1 MKKLLPALQKIENFI
16 LVSAFVVMVI
26 SSFAQVVNRNITHA
40 SIGWFEELARY
51 CMVYMALLA
60 AEAGLRDGTQ
70 ISVTAVTE
78 KLPIPLRK
86 AAAILARLVVIVFA
100 TVCFFSSFR
109 ILGTQISSSQVSPGL
124 EIPMLIP
131 YLSLPLG
138 FGIIMIVQTVMLIKP
153 DGENREGRK

>member
-1 MKKLLPALQKIENFI
+1 MKKLLQVLQKIENFI

-26 SSFAQVVNRNITHA
+26 SSFAQVVNRNLVHA

-78 KLPIPLRK
+78 KLSAPLQK

-100 TVCFFSSFR
+100 TMCFFSSFR
-109 ILGTQISSSQVSPGL
+109 ILGTQISSNQVSPGL

-153 DGENREGRK
+153 ADESREE

>member
-1 MKKLLPALQKIENFI
+1 LPTLQKIENFI
-16 LVSAFVVMVI
+16 LVAAFVIMVI
-26 SSFAQVVNRNITHA
+26 SSFAQVVNRNLVHA

-78 KLPIPLRK
+78 KLPVPLRR
-86 AAAILARLVVIVFA
+86 AAAILARLFVIVFA
-100 TVCFFSSFR
+100 TACFFSSFR
-109 ILGTQISSSQVSPGL
+109 ILGTQITSNQVSPGL

-138 FGIIMIVQTVMLIKP
+138 FGIIMVVQTFLLIRP
-153 DGENREGRK
+153 AGENGEKQK